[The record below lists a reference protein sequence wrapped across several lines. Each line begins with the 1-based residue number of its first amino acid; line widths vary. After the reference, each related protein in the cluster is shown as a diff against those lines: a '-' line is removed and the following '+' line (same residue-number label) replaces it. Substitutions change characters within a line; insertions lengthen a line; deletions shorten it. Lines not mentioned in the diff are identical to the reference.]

1 MMRQKYTNLA
11 NPTNKVAQKH
21 INTPQKWGFCASF
34 SRSVNGSL
42 SEVVGGEETARRS
55 QSKLLRIKAAVWG
68 CKNLAMS
75 TKQYDRE

>member
-21 INTPQKWGFCASF
+21 INSPQKWGFCASF

-42 SEVVGGEETARRS
+42 SEVVGGEETA
-55 QSKLLRIKAAVWG
+55 
-68 CKNLAMS
+68 
-75 TKQYDRE
+75 